1 MTTYRTEKKLSI
13 CQPCLCPG
21 WARLS
26 FMFHSLYCLCGLLLD
41 LYICTF
47 LVLEH
52 PKLDTALQLW
62 PCLCWAEAKG
72 DFSWLIG
79 NALPNIAQDSIGLFW
94 PKGAL
99 LAHCQEKLVF
109 FQLTYKDVIE
119 TMSKTS
125 LSKSFATANNGGLL
139 HIHSI
144 RVLLLIN

>member
-119 TMSKTS
+119 TMSKSS